1 MVRSFSL
8 LFLLLLMIYNCNSG
22 TNTADCNDCG
32 GGLTDGFLY
41 KEVSLEDVVNLTE
54 IGLSVNIGQ
63 CIRFKM
69 DGTEFLDAMIVDECC
84 CSLY

>member
-1 MVRSFSL
+1 MF
-8 LFLLLLMIYNCNSG
+8 
-22 TNTADCNDCG
+22 TN
-32 GGLTDGFLY
+32 GFLY
-41 KEVSLEDVVNLTE
+41 KEVSLEDVANLTE

>member
-1 MVRSFSL
+1 MVRSFSFLFL
-8 LFLLLLMIYNCNSG
+8 LFLMIYSWNSG
-22 TNTADCNDCG
+22 TNTADCNDCV

-41 KEVSLEDVVNLTE
+41 KEVSLEDIANLTE

-69 DGTEFLDAMIVDECC
+69 DGSDFSEATIVDECC

>member
-1 MVRSFSL
+1 MVKPFSL
-8 LFLLLLMIYNCNSG
+8 LFLLFLMIYSCTSE
-22 TNTADCNDCG
+22 TTPADCNDCG

-41 KEVSLEDVVNLTE
+41 KEVSLEDVANLTE

-69 DGTEFLDAMIVDECC
+69 DGSEFLEATIVDECC

>member
-1 MVRSFSL
+1 MVRSFYL
-8 LFLLLLMIYNCNSG
+8 LFLFFLMIYSCTSE
-22 TNTADCNDCG
+22 TTPADCNDCG

-41 KEVSLEDVVNLTE
+41 KEVSLDDVANLTE

-69 DGTEFLDAMIVDECC
+69 DGTEFLDATIVDECC
-84 CSLY
+84 CSLF